1 MSPGAWRRVTTLA
14 RHEARIHFRS
24 PLLWG
29 LVLFAAFATL
39 MINPAAMIPSGDQAI
54 GGVRPFSNSHFALAQ
69 VFALSGLLFYTFLVS
84 ILAGMSIPHDDE
96 AKIGDLLHSTP
107 LSPAEYLAGKFIGV
121 LSALGSVAGI
131 HLLLAMGWYEGA
143 GFLGTDLI
151 RGPFQLSAYLTA
163 LLLFLGPGLFFCA
176 AMAFATGEIT
186 RSPMAVYGVPTVT
199 FLFTL
204 GGLIPRPASALDVVL
219 DPFLSLFDLWGARWL
234 SQTVF
239 TEDRGAAYYNSAPF
253 PFDAT
258 FFLSRAVAIGLP
270 LVALALAWRHC
281 TQVVRGLGSSRAGN
295 KTPAAPQNAPLKAPA
310 KPLRELHMN
319 SSPPGALRGA
329 LAITRAELTQIRSQP
344 ALYLFGSLV
353 LLLGWESASSARGVF
368 DSVPIQSAG
377 TLAIGQIEVVTM
389 LGALLLLFHLVESL
403 DRARRLGFGALLYT
417 SPLPTSAIL
426 IGTQLAGGVLVA
438 GMLLGATGVGL
449 LYLALQPVGVIEIW
463 PFLIVFFV
471 VLAPTFLF
479 WSALVAALYSFLRD
493 RYLTYVVAIFFLMG
507 MVALL
512 LVGELTWISNWP
524 LWGALRWTDLGAFEL
539 NGAPLR
545 LNRAL
550 VLAAALFCQVL
561 ALGLFPRQEREG
573 RRLPRATVLRLAA
586 AFLPAG
592 VLALFLAVGIEKG
605 FQGDARQA
613 EETRYWR
620 RNVATWAHRPP
631 PVLRSMDV
639 QVALEPEQ
647 RSLRVEGFYTV
658 GNDSAEPMDRLPFTV
673 GADFKELVFTLEG
686 NSAASENRSGLHVV
700 SLPHPLPP
708 GGEVRIG
715 FRYHAVLLA
724 GFTRNG
730 GGSSEFL
737 LPSGAMLSTLGP
749 DFLPLPGFLEGR
761 GVEASWQPEPA
772 EAGPEL
778 WRQEL
783 PPIFGPPRPFDLRL
797 EVNVPAE
804 YQVSAVGARISEE
817 IAGGR
822 RTVVWQSDHP
832 LRFVCLTAGRWA
844 ERREGDNSVYYHP
857 DHAYNVDEMLAAL
870 VAARRH
876 YSEFFVPYPWRELR
890 LSEYADH
897 DTRAQGFPTHIP
909 FSEGIGFLTRGEPG
923 QVGLPTLVTAH
934 EVAHQWWGHLLT
946 PGRGPGADV
955 LIESMANYSTLL
967 FLEAEHGPAARQDY
981 ARHLEANYAENRR
994 VDSETPLLRV
1004 TGEGPADE
1012 TLIYDKGAWV
1022 LWMLHQHLG
1031 EKQMLA
1037 GLGDFLRS
1045 FEGSRDHPLLGD
1057 LFAALR
1063 PRAASPAAFDAF
1075 VEQWF
1080 ERVVLPEFV
1089 LRDVQVE
1096 KRGDAYRLTAIAEN
1110 VGTGEAKVEV
1120 AAFRGE
1126 RFTADHQEVR
1136 AAIHLAPG
1144 QPAAIELVVPFAPDG
1159 LEVDPD
1165 LHQLQLH
1172 RDRARVL
1179 LPGNEGGGDSR

>member
-1 MSPGAWRRVTTLA
+1 M
-14 RHEARIHFRS
+14 
-24 PLLWG
+24 
-29 LVLFAAFATL
+29 
-39 MINPAAMIPSGDQAI
+39 
-54 GGVRPFSNSHFALAQ
+54 
-69 VFALSGLLFYTFLVS
+69 
-84 ILAGMSIPHDDE
+84 
-96 AKIGDLLHSTP
+96 
-107 LSPAEYLAGKFIGV
+107 
-121 LSALGSVAGI
+121 
-131 HLLLAMGWYEGA
+131 
-143 GFLGTDLI
+143 
-151 RGPFQLSAYLTA
+151 
-163 LLLFLGPGLFFCA
+163 
-176 AMAFATGEIT
+176 
-186 RSPMAVYGVPTVT
+186 
-199 FLFTL
+199 
-204 GGLIPRPASALDVVL
+204 
-219 DPFLSLFDLWGARWL
+219 
-234 SQTVF
+234 
-239 TEDRGAAYYNSAPF
+239 
-253 PFDAT
+253 
-258 FFLSRAVAIGLP
+258 
-270 LVALALAWRHC
+270 
-281 TQVVRGLGSSRAGN
+281 
-295 KTPAAPQNAPLKAPA
+295 
-310 KPLRELHMN
+310 
-319 SSPPGALRGA
+319 
-329 LAITRAELTQIRSQP
+329 
-344 ALYLFGSLV
+344 
-353 LLLGWESASSARGVF
+353 
-368 DSVPIQSAG
+368 
-377 TLAIGQIEVVTM
+377 
-389 LGALLLLFHLVESL
+389 
-403 DRARRLGFGALLYT
+403 
-417 SPLPTSAIL
+417 
-426 IGTQLAGGVLVA
+426 
-438 GMLLGATGVGL
+438 
-449 LYLALQPVGVIEIW
+449 
-463 PFLIVFFV
+463 
-471 VLAPTFLF
+471 
-479 WSALVAALYSFLRD
+479 
-493 RYLTYVVAIFFLMG
+493 
-507 MVALL
+507 
-512 LVGELTWISNWP
+512 
-524 LWGALRWTDLGAFEL
+524 
-539 NGAPLR
+539 
-545 LNRAL
+545 
-550 VLAAALFCQVL
+550 
-561 ALGLFPRQEREG
+561 
-573 RRLPRATVLRLAA
+573 
-586 AFLPAG
+586 
-592 VLALFLAVGIEKG
+592 LALFLAVGIEKG

-620 RNVATWAHRPP
+620 QNVATWAHRPP
-631 PVLRSMDV
+631 PVLRRMDV

-658 GNDSAEPMDRLPFTV
+658 GNDSAEPMNRLPFTV
-673 GADFKELVFTLEG
+673 GADFEELVFTLDGKPAE
-686 NSAASENRSGLHVV
+686 SENRSGLHVV
-700 SLPHPLPP
+700 SLPHPLLP
-708 GGEVRIG
+708 GGEVQIG
-715 FRYHAVLLA
+715 FRYHAVLLP

-761 GVEASWQPEPA
+761 GVEAHWQPEPA
-772 EAGPEL
+772 ETGPEL
-778 WRQEL
+778 WREEL

-804 YQVSAVGARISEE
+804 YQVSAVGARISDE
-817 IAGGR
+817 ISGGR

-857 DHAYNVDEMLAAL
+857 EHAYNVDEMLAAL

-981 ARHLEANYAENRR
+981 ARQLEESYAEKRR
-994 VDSETPLLRV
+994 VDGETPLLRL

-1022 LWMLHQHLG
+1022 LWMLHQYLG

-1037 GLGDFLRS
+1037 GLGDFIRR
-1045 FEGSRDHPLLGD
+1045 FEGSRDHPLIED
-1057 LFAALR
+1057 LFETLR
-1063 PRAASPAAFDAF
+1063 PRAASAEAFDAF

-1096 KRGDAYRLTAIAEN
+1096 KSGDAYRLTAIAEN

-1126 RFTADHQEVR
+1126 RFTADYQEVR
-1136 AAIHLAPG
+1136 AAIHLAPA